1 MGVRGYR
8 CVLHLPRGSSVHEA
22 VPEFVDLL
30 ARVQGA
36 VPRAWLLWRWTLQSG
51 AGIRVHRFEVQG
63 FPRRGHAEALALS
76 SGTRDADR
84 ASIQQ
89 AQTQRT
95 WCGGLFR
102 PRALSGTGRACN
114 GGVRA
119 KCGVDLR
126 VFLFPILLLPGA
138 QKLHSLQ
145 RSTAAGGT
153 FMSSG

>member
-1 MGVRGYR
+1 M
-8 CVLHLPRGSSVHEA
+8 GSSVHEA

-36 VPRAWLLWRWTLQSG
+36 VPRAWLLRQWTLQSG

-84 ASIQQ
+84 ASTQQ

-102 PRALSGTGRACN
+102 LRPRALSGTGRACN
-114 GGVRA
+114 GCVRA
-119 KCGVDLR
+119 KCSVDVSFFSNLAASWCTE
-126 VFLFPILLLPGA
+126 VAL
-138 QKLHSLQ
+138 
-145 RSTAAGGT
+145 TAA
-153 FMSSG
+153 